1 MEVLLALPHVV
12 FALLCGAVP
21 VGLVL
26 GVIAADVDIRRAG
39 SGNIGATNA
48 WRLLGWRVGLPTLV
62 LDILKGVL
70 PVVLARVALGEVPA
84 LGAVGLAA
92 VVGHC
97 WTPALRFRGGKGVA
111 TSAGVL
117 LALAPV
123 PTLLLV
129 GLWTAT
135 VLGLR
140 RSSLGALVAVA
151 GAPLAFWWLAP
162 GWLWVVAGIAAVVVL
177 RHTSNIRRLLR
188 GTEPGV

>member
-26 GVIAADVDIRRAG
+26 GVIAADIDIRKAG

-70 PVVLARVALGEVPA
+70 PVVLARAALGEVPA

-129 GLWTAT
+129 GLWTGT

-162 GWLWVVAGIAAVVVL
+162 EWLWVVGGIAAVVVL

>member
-1 MEVLLALPHVV
+1 MDTLLALPHVV
-12 FALLCGAVP
+12 FALVCGAVP

-26 GVIAADVDIRRAG
+26 GVIAADVDIRKAG

-70 PVVLARVALGEVPA
+70 PVVLARLALGDVPA

-117 LALAPV
+117 LALAPL

-129 GLWTAT
+129 ALWTGT

-151 GAPLAFWWLAP
+151 GAPLVFWWLAP
-162 GWLWVVAGIAAVVVL
+162 GRLWVVAGIAVIVVL
-177 RHTSNIRRLLR
+177 RHVPNIRRLVR

>member
-1 MEVLLALPHVV
+1 MDTLLALPHVV
-12 FALLCGAVP
+12 FALVCGAVP

-26 GVIAADVDIRRAG
+26 GVIAADVDIRKAG

-70 PVVLARVALGEVPA
+70 PVVLARLALGDVPV

-117 LALAPV
+117 LALAPL

-129 GLWTAT
+129 ALWTGT

-151 GAPLAFWWLAP
+151 GAPLVFWWLAP
-162 GWLWVVAGIAAVVVL
+162 GWLWVVAGIAVIVVL
-177 RHTSNIRRLLR
+177 RHVPNIRRLVR